1 MIKKSKVFGRTRS
14 IIMILLTVLMVVG
27 LLYTGGIS
35 AKADPIKMAIPSV
48 KVKIKAPIAGNKF
61 STSAVNSEYKKY
73 SLVGTTEDYCE
84 IVESYGI
91 KYEKLDNSNNYI
103 PMVEGDIFAENASYR
118 VSVKLKTK
126 TSNEVFTYDHTNY
139 SCNGGSFDA
148 ESTKTQNTSISSDII
163 VYYSIKA
170 QKGISKIN
178 VKVKSPV
185 KGTKPTTDFDIV
197 TEPEGVFVDNYK
209 DVFGG
214 EFKVISNMWE
224 ESIDGVSYTDM
235 SSISVFTA
243 NKYYRLKGVF
253 STRLRMMMYL
263 PNYCDNMI
271 DYDKIA
277 GLSDNFTV
285 CINGEEKEPE
295 EAYDFGQLIIKYV
308 NKAECE
314 VKVPIEGDKPSYS
327 VKLVGEDKNKL
338 EIIPLK
344 SGDVTIADKIAWYE
358 EGTGTYVNTFLND

>member
-73 SLVGTTEDYCE
+73 SLVGITENYCE

-91 KYEKLDNSNNYI
+91 KYEKWDIYNNKYI
-103 PMVEGDIFAENASYR
+103 PMVEGDIFAENAWYR

-139 SCNGGSFDA
+139 SCNGGSFDE

-224 ESIDGVSYTDM
+224 ESTDGESYTDM
-235 SSISVFTA
+235 TDTSV
-243 NKYYRLKGVF
+243 
-253 STRLRMMMYL
+253 
-263 PNYCDNMI
+263 
-271 DYDKIA
+271 
-277 GLSDNFTV
+277 
-285 CINGEEKEPE
+285 
-295 EAYDFGQLIIKYV
+295 
-308 NKAECE
+308 
-314 VKVPIEGDKPSYS
+314 
-327 VKLVGEDKNKL
+327 
-338 EIIPLK
+338 
-344 SGDVTIADKIAWYE
+344 
-358 EGTGTYVNTFLND
+358 